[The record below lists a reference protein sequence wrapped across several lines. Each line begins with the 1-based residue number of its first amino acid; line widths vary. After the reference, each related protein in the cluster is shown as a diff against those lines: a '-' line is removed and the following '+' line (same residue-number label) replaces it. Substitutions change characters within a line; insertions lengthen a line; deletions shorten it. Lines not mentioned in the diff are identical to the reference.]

1 MKKTLPFVV
10 LAAAFCL
17 PAFAQQPQNSAPA
30 GKIAVFVRNLSADP
44 SLDPR
49 LGAFSAAIAAQ
60 LNARGVPTVDEALA
74 LRSLGEYA
82 GGGSK
87 SSEGEIN
94 AALFSGASAAKI
106 AEYAGADRVLSV
118 AIISAGSETR
128 SFEGYGISTNVETFS
143 IETSSSLFDAGGGG
157 VTGISAGASTQVRGG
172 GALKVSEG
180 DIFGKLFASAAR
192 SLADGL
198 CRGAALSPAPAERKL
213 YAVNLRFEINSV
225 NFPVLK
231 KIGDGAYEVESRV
244 VPAGLSSA
252 AVRID
257 GAAAGVSA
265 SSRPIM
271 LSRGVHTITADI
283 PDFRKVEESIYVDGS
298 DLPAEFVVSLTP
310 NDAALARWR
319 GDMEFVQS
327 VIDSAAKSD
336 SKRILTEA
344 EAEKLRGIAETFRN
358 SNITVDLG
366 FGKK

>member
-1 MKKTLPFVV
+1 M
-10 LAAAFCL
+10 
-17 PAFAQQPQNSAPA
+17 
-30 GKIAVFVRNLSADP
+30 
-44 SLDPR
+44 
-49 LGAFSAAIAAQ
+49 
-60 LNARGVPTVDEALA
+60 
-74 LRSLGEYA
+74 
-82 GGGSK
+82 
-87 SSEGEIN
+87 
-94 AALFSGASAAKI
+94 
-106 AEYAGADRVLSV
+106 
-118 AIISAGSETR
+118 
-128 SFEGYGISTNVETFS
+128 
-143 IETSSSLFDAGGGG
+143 
-157 VTGISAGASTQVRGG
+157 
-172 GALKVSEG
+172 
-180 DIFGKLFASAAR
+180 
-192 SLADGL
+192 
-198 CRGAALSPAPAERKL
+198 
-213 YAVNLRFEINSV
+213 
-225 NFPVLK
+225 K

-244 VPAGLSSA
+244 VPAELSSA
-252 AVRID
+252 TVRID

-298 DLPAEFVVSLTP
+298 DSPAEFVVSLTP

>member
-17 PAFAQQPQNSAPA
+17 PAFAQQPQNSVPA
-30 GKIAVFVRNLSADP
+30 GKIAVFVRNLSSDP

-87 SSEGEIN
+87 ASEGEIN

-157 VTGISAGASTQVRGG
+157 VTGISAGS
-172 GALKVSEG
+172 
-180 DIFGKLFASAAR
+180 
-192 SLADGL
+192 
-198 CRGAALSPAPAERKL
+198 
-213 YAVNLRFEINSV
+213 
-225 NFPVLK
+225 
-231 KIGDGAYEVESRV
+231 
-244 VPAGLSSA
+244 
-252 AVRID
+252 
-257 GAAAGVSA
+257 
-265 SSRPIM
+265 
-271 LSRGVHTITADI
+271 
-283 PDFRKVEESIYVDGS
+283 
-298 DLPAEFVVSLTP
+298 
-310 NDAALARWR
+310 
-319 GDMEFVQS
+319 
-327 VIDSAAKSD
+327 
-336 SKRILTEA
+336 
-344 EAEKLRGIAETFRN
+344 
-358 SNITVDLG
+358 
-366 FGKK
+366 